1 MCARV
6 WRTTVEVFADQPQT
20 EEIEMAHMMT
30 SGGVLATAVATA
42 ALAVL
47 ATGPASARL
56 PEEPDILKDPPT
68 IQPVVDQPAGTS
80 GDDGFEATQ
89 VGLGALAGLALGG
102 AGAFVIVSRRKH
114 DRPSAGVPA

>member
-1 MCARV
+1 
-6 WRTTVEVFADQPQT
+6 
-20 EEIEMAHMMT
+20 MAHMMT

-47 ATGPASARL
+47 ATGPASAGL
-56 PEEPDILKDPPT
+56 PEERDILKDPPM
-68 IQPVVDQPAGTS
+68 IQPSPGPAVDQPAGTS
-80 GDDGFEATQ
+80 GDDGIEATQ

-102 AGAFVIVSRRKH
+102 VGAFVIVSRRKH

>member
-1 MCARV
+1 
-6 WRTTVEVFADQPQT
+6 
-20 EEIEMAHMMT
+20 MAHMMT

-56 PEEPDILKDPPT
+56 PEERDILKDPPT
-68 IQPVVDQPAGTS
+68 IQPAIDQPAGTS
-80 GDDGFEATQ
+80 ADDGIEATQ
-89 VGLGALAGLALGG
+89 AGLGALAGLALGG
-102 AGAFVIVSRRKH
+102 AGAFMIVSRRKH